1 MCEAEVEK
9 LKNKKKKDK
18 SIINV
23 GDFNTSLPK
32 FEKNRQK
39 GC

>member
-9 LKNKKKKDK
+9 LKKKKKDK

-32 FEKNRQK
+32 FEKNRK
-39 GC
+39 SIII